1 MALPETREGFAFLVG
16 RAVTE
21 AVAITALPTAR
32 LYLVSFAS
40 VVFTLRINAAPFGY
54 ERAEDFRSATAEAL
68 RWLAGLFGKR
78 PGAARRLIRSHPPG
92 RIAERCFAAWRD
104 ERLPRFL
111 HALRYEPTWIPLI
124 EPRVLPDAWDLLPIW
139 PARQLPDEDLLVAVL
154 VVRLA
159 LPTEES
165 ELGARLARETV
176 CFPDC
181 PLRQPEP

>member
-1 MALPETREGFAFLVG
+1 MAFPETVEGFESLVK
-16 RAVTE
+16 RAVTA
-21 AVAITALPTAR
+21 AVAITALPTGR

-40 VVFTLRINAAPFGY
+40 FVFAQRVRFAPFDY
-54 ERAEDFRSATAEAL
+54 EREPRFRSATARAL
-68 RWLAGLFGKR
+68 RWLAGLVRRR
-78 PGAARRLIRSHPPG
+78 PEVAERLIRSHPPE
-92 RIAERCFAAWRD
+92 RIAERCFAA
-104 ERLPRFL
+104 RLDKRLLRFL
-111 HALRYEPTWIPLI
+111 NVLRYESTWIPLI
-124 EPRVLPDAWDLLPIW
+124 EPRVLPDARDLLPIW

-181 PLRQPEP
+181 PLREQER